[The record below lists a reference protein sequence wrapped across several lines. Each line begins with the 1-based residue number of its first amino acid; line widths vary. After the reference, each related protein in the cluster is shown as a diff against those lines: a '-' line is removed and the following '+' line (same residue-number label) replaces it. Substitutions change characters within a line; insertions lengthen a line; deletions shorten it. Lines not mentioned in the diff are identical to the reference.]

1 MILSVSRRTDIP
13 SFYGEWFYNR
23 IKEGFVMVRNPM
35 NYHSISRINISP
47 NVVDCIVFW
56 TKNPTPFIPFL
67 NEIDEKYK
75 FYFQYTLNAYD
86 VDIEKNIPKI
96 DERIDSLLL
105 LSKKYGSDRVI
116 WRYDPILISNK
127 YDLNW
132 HIEKFTDLCQQFNG
146 AVVSTCVFSF
156 LDVYA
161 KNSSK
166 LNKNGVRPLT
176 EPEMQI
182 IAEKFADIAK
192 KNNIKLKTCSENMG
206 LIHLGIEKSC
216 CVDSCLISKLIGC
229 NIDVT
234 KDKNQRA
241 ECGCVESIDIGQYNT
256 CSNGCLYCYANYSDA
271 TVVTSKKKHNPKSP
285 LLIGEVEEDDKI
297 TERNVRSLRKE
308 QISVF
313 DLL

>member
-35 NYHSISRINISP
+35 NYHSVSRINISP

-56 TKNPTPFIPFL
+56 TKNPNPFIPFL

-116 WRYDPILISNK
+116 WRYDPILISDK

-132 HIEKFTDLCQQFNG
+132 HIEKFTGLCQQFNG
-146 AVVSTCVFSF
+146 AVSTCVFSF

-176 EPEMQI
+176 ELEMQF

-192 KNNIKLKTCSENMG
+192 KNNIKLKTCSENMD

-297 TERNVRSLRKE
+297 TERSVKPLRKE
-308 QISVF
+308 QMSVF

>member
-56 TKNPTPFIPFL
+56 TKNPNPFIPFL

-116 WRYDPILISNK
+116 WRYDPILISDK

-132 HIEKFTDLCQQFNG
+132 HIEKFTGLCQKFNG
-146 AVVSTCVFSF
+146 AVSTCVFSF

-166 LNKNGVRPLT
+166 LNKNCVRPLT
-176 EPEMQI
+176 EPEM
-182 IAEKFADIAK
+182 
-192 KNNIKLKTCSENMG
+192 
-206 LIHLGIEKSC
+206 
-216 CVDSCLISKLIGC
+216 
-229 NIDVT
+229 
-234 KDKNQRA
+234 
-241 ECGCVESIDIGQYNT
+241 
-256 CSNGCLYCYANYSDA
+256 
-271 TVVTSKKKHNPKSP
+271 
-285 LLIGEVEEDDKI
+285 
-297 TERNVRSLRKE
+297 
-308 QISVF
+308 
-313 DLL
+313 